1 MRSSP
6 TGYTSPHTA
15 SPRRAGAEIRDAVRC
30 GPGRR
35 SEGCRAPV
43 ESAERGDYPVG
54 EAEAGPCGAGGGS
67 RSCGRAGRR
76 VRLSCERSGLRDAAR
91 EGEACGRAT
100 SARYN
105 VDSRARHNHIRG
117 QRDRVYYSLY
127 SRRAPSPRT
136 GVLFCRLVAAAI
148 GATTAFHAMRIHTPR
163 LVARARPHISATA
176 SRDSQSLLWRVHQ
189 PPAAMRIP
197 NDSSHD
203 EFLPT

>member
-1 MRSSP
+1 MPCAVGRGGDP
-6 TGYTSPHTA
+6 
-15 SPRRAGAEIRDAVRC
+15 RDAVRRWRALSA
-30 GPGRR
+30 GITPVWARPRGTVRR
-35 SEGCRAPV
+35 
-43 ESAERGDYPVG
+43 
-54 EAEAGPCGAGGGS
+54 GGS
-67 RSCGRAGRR
+67 RSCGRVGRR

-163 LVARARPHISATA
+163 LVARARPPHK
-176 SRDSQSLLWRVHQ
+176 RDRESQSLLWRVHQ

>member
-43 ESAERGDYPVG
+43 ERAERGYYPVG
-54 EAEAGPCGAGGGS
+54 EAEGDRAAGRFP
-67 RSCGRAGRR
+67 RSCGRVGRR

-100 SARYN
+100 SARYIRSLR
-105 VDSRARHNHIRG
+105 VRHIRSG
-117 QRDRVYYSLY
+117 IASIILYRRLY

-136 GVLFCRLVAAAI
+136 GVLLCRLVAAAI
-148 GATTAFHAMRIHTPR
+148 GATTAFTPR
-163 LVARARPHISATA
+163 LVARARPPHK
-176 SRDSQSLLWRVHQ
+176 RDRESQSLLWRVHQ